1 MNLKKYGTRL
11 WSALV
16 VSGLLG
22 DPAVDGIDA
31 EARLAALDA
40 HLPGTAVP
48 HPSKATRTGPDPGR
62 RPAGSHLPAAHSF
75 YPCHHRRGRDGTRM
89 SRRQKGRK
97 HREVNRTPRPGGR
110 APLRLPGSSP
120 RKRRRSPAAQ
130 AVEAVGPVGAATEA
144 ARVPAPA
151 AGPPEDTGPAPVLT
165 VPVSG
170 GGLGLPA
177 ARTWQG
183 LRGSGPAGA
192 SVAELCATAGFT
204 APTVVRHLRAL
215 AGFGLARRSESG
227 QVWHPT
233 DADPAAIA
241 LVPAPARSG
250 AGTGAR

>member
-1 MNLKKYGTRL
+1 
-11 WSALV
+11 
-16 VSGLLG
+16 
-22 DPAVDGIDA
+22 
-31 EARLAALDA
+31 
-40 HLPGTAVP
+40 
-48 HPSKATRTGPDPGR
+48 
-62 RPAGSHLPAAHSF
+62 
-75 YPCHHRRGRDGTRM
+75 M

-97 HREVNRTPRPGGR
+97 HREVNRTPRPVGR

-120 RKRRRSPAAQ
+120 RKRRSPAAQ
-130 AVEAVGPVGAATEA
+130 PAGGAVAAPAAAEAV
-144 ARVPAPA
+144 RVPAPA
-151 AGPPEDTGPAPVLT
+151 AGSPGDTGPAPVFT

-192 SVAELCATAGFT
+192 SVAELCAAAGFT

-215 AGFGLARRSESG
+215 AGFGLARRSEGG

-241 LVPAPARSG
+241 LVPAPARGG
-250 AGTGAR
+250 AEAGAR

>member
-1 MNLKKYGTRL
+1 
-11 WSALV
+11 
-16 VSGLLG
+16 
-22 DPAVDGIDA
+22 
-31 EARLAALDA
+31 
-40 HLPGTAVP
+40 
-48 HPSKATRTGPDPGR
+48 
-62 RPAGSHLPAAHSF
+62 
-75 YPCHHRRGRDGTRM
+75 M

-97 HREVNRTPRPGGR
+97 HREVNRTPRPVGR

-120 RKRRRSPAAQ
+120 RKRRSPAAR
-130 AVEAVGPVGAATEA
+130 AVEVATTVAA
-144 ARVPAPA
+144 VPAPA
-151 AGPPEDTGPAPVLT
+151 PSAQPPRDTGPAPVFT

-183 LRGSGPAGA
+183 LRGSGPAGV

-204 APTVVRHLRAL
+204 PPTVVRHLRAL

-250 AGTGAR
+250 IEAGAGSGAR

>member
-1 MNLKKYGTRL
+1 
-11 WSALV
+11 
-16 VSGLLG
+16 
-22 DPAVDGIDA
+22 
-31 EARLAALDA
+31 
-40 HLPGTAVP
+40 
-48 HPSKATRTGPDPGR
+48 
-62 RPAGSHLPAAHSF
+62 
-75 YPCHHRRGRDGTRM
+75 M

-97 HREVNRTPRPGGR
+97 HREVNRTPRPVGR

-120 RKRRRSPAAQ
+120 RKRRPPAAR
-130 AVEAVGPVGAATEA
+130 AVEVATAVAP
-144 ARVPAPA
+144 VPAPA
-151 AGPPEDTGPAPVLT
+151 PAPEARGPRDGDTGPAPVFT

-215 AGFGLARRSESG
+215 ADFGLARRSEGG

-241 LVPAPARSG
+241 VVPAPARG
-250 AGTGAR
+250 GNEPARR